1 MLCIQDHYVCIIT
14 CILLCITRV
23 CVTFKGLQ
31 IHQYK
36 IGITETVMIT
46 ALINTP
52 LHFNYY
58 EIYHFTLLV
67 IFQFKSVLFL
77 QTPNQILLLM

>member
-1 MLCIQDHYVCIIT
+1 MLCIQEHYVCIIM
-14 CILLCITRV
+14 CILLCIARV
-23 CVTFKGLQ
+23 YVTFKGLQ

-36 IGITETVMIT
+36 IGNTGIVMIT
-46 ALINTP
+46 VLINTP

-58 EIYHFTLLV
+58 EIYFTLL